1 MQAISEQ
8 YIVDAQG
15 QGLSVVTL
23 SQPITSSSSAIAE
36 QVRPL
41 AEHRVILDNIS
52 WDTFER
58 LLADIGDRR
67 KTLFHYINST
77 LEIMSPL
84 SLHEGSNRFIEAL
97 LGVFAD
103 ELEIDMRRLGS
114 LLMKIPALKLGA
126 EPDSCYYIQNEP
138 IIRGKEVIIVGQD
151 PSPDLVLEVDI
162 TNPSDRRLPIYAL
175 LGVPEVWRYDGY
187 SLEFLALANGEYQ
200 FIEKSLSFPD
210 LPSAIIVEYLQKR
223 LTLGESGTLREFRKW
238 LRANVVRDS
247 II

>member
-1 MQAISEQ
+1 MIATP
-8 YIVDAQG
+8 
-15 QGLSVVTL
+15 LSKPTNL
-23 SQPITSSSSAIAE
+23 TSTAIAE

-41 AEHRVILDNIS
+41 AENRVILNNIS

-67 KTLFHYINST
+67 KTLFHYINGT

-97 LGVFAD
+97 LGIFTD

-114 LLMKIPALKLGA
+114 LLMKIPDLKLGA

-151 PSPDLVLEVDI
+151 PVPDLVLEVDI

-175 LGVPEVWRYDGY
+175 LAVPEVWRYDGY
-187 SLEFLALANGEYQ
+187 SLEFLALENGAYQ
-200 FIEKSLSFPD
+200 PIAKSLSFPD
-210 LPSAIIVEYLQKR
+210 LPAAIIVEYVQKR

-238 LRANVVRDS
+238 VRENIVRDEM
-247 II
+247 I

>member
-1 MQAISEQ
+1 MIATPL
-8 YIVDAQG
+8 G
-15 QGLSVVTL
+15 KPTNL
-23 SQPITSSSSAIAE
+23 TSTAIAE

-41 AEHRVILDNIS
+41 AENRVILNNIS

-67 KTLFHYINST
+67 KTLFHYINGT

-84 SLHEGSNRFIEAL
+84 SLHEGSNHFIEAL
-97 LGVFAD
+97 LGIFTD

-114 LLMKIPALKLGA
+114 LLMKIPDLKLGA

-151 PSPDLVLEVDI
+151 PAPDLVLEVDI

-175 LGVPEVWRYDGY
+175 LAVPEVWRYDGY
-187 SLEFLALANGEYQ
+187 SLEFLALDNGAYQ
-200 FIEKSLSFPD
+200 LIEKSLSFPD
-210 LPSAIIVEYLQKR
+210 LQAAIIVEYVQKR

-238 LRANVVRDS
+238 VRENVLRDEV
-247 II
+247 I

>member
-1 MQAISEQ
+1 MIATP
-8 YIVDAQG
+8 
-15 QGLSVVTL
+15 LSKPTNL
-23 SQPITSSSSAIAE
+23 TSTEIAE

-41 AEHRVILDNIS
+41 AENRVILNNIS

-67 KTLFHYINST
+67 KTLFHYINGT

-97 LGVFAD
+97 LGVFTD

-114 LLMKIPALKLGA
+114 LLMKIPELKLGA

-151 PSPDLVLEVDI
+151 PAPDLVLEVDI

-175 LGVPEVWRYDGY
+175 LAVPEVWRYDGY
-187 SLEFLALANGEYQ
+187 SLEFLALENGAYQ
-200 FIEKSLSFPD
+200 PIAKSLSFPD
-210 LPSAIIVEYLQKR
+210 LPAAIIVEYVQKR

-238 LRANVVRDS
+238 VRENVMRDEV
-247 II
+247 I

>member
-1 MQAISEQ
+1 
-8 YIVDAQG
+8 
-15 QGLSVVTL
+15 
-23 SQPITSSSSAIAE
+23 
-36 QVRPL
+36 
-41 AEHRVILDNIS
+41 VILNNIS

-67 KTLFHYINST
+67 KTLFHYINGT

-84 SLHEGSNRFIEAL
+84 SLHEGSNHFIEAL
-97 LGVFAD
+97 LGIFTD

-114 LLMKIPALKLGA
+114 LLMKIPDLKLGA

-151 PSPDLVLEVDI
+151 PAPDLVLEVDI

-175 LGVPEVWRYDGY
+175 LAVPEVWRYDGY
-187 SLEFLALANGEYQ
+187 SLEFLALENGAYQ
-200 FIEKSLSFPD
+200 PIEKSLSFPD
-210 LPSAIIVEYLQKR
+210 LPAAIIVEYVQKR

-238 LRANVVRDS
+238 VRENIVRDEM
-247 II
+247 I

>member
-1 MQAISEQ
+1 
-8 YIVDAQG
+8 
-15 QGLSVVTL
+15 
-23 SQPITSSSSAIAE
+23 
-36 QVRPL
+36 
-41 AEHRVILDNIS
+41 VILNNIS

-67 KTLFHYINST
+67 KTLFHYINGT

-97 LGVFAD
+97 LGIFTD

-114 LLMKIPALKLGA
+114 LLMKIPDLKLGA

-151 PSPDLVLEVDI
+151 PAPDLVLEVDI

-175 LGVPEVWRYDGY
+175 LAVPEVWRYDGY
-187 SLEFLALANGEYQ
+187 SLEFLALDNGAYQ
-200 FIEKSLSFPD
+200 PIEKSLSFPD
-210 LPSAIIVEYLQKR
+210 LPDAIIVEYVQKR

-238 LRANVVRDS
+238 VRENIVRDEM
-247 II
+247 I

>member
-1 MQAISEQ
+1 MIATP
-8 YIVDAQG
+8 
-15 QGLSVVTL
+15 LSKPTNL
-23 SQPITSSSSAIAE
+23 TSTAIAE

-41 AEHRVILDNIS
+41 AENRVILNNIS

-67 KTLFHYINST
+67 KTLFHYINCT

-84 SLHEGSNRFIEAL
+84 SLHEGSNRFIDDLIRA
-97 LGVFAD
+97 FSD
-103 ELEIDMRRLGS
+103 ELAIDLRKLGS
-114 LLMKIPALKLGA
+114 LLMKIPDLKLGA

-151 PSPDLVLEVDI
+151 PAPDLVLEVDI

-175 LGVPEVWRYDGY
+175 LAVPEVWRYDGY
-187 SLEFLALANGEYQ
+187 SLEFLALDNGAYQ
-200 FIEKSLSFPD
+200 PIEKSLSFPD
-210 LPSAIIVEYLQKR
+210 LPAAIIVEYVQKR

-238 LRANVVRDS
+238 VRENVVRDEV
-247 II
+247 I

>member
-1 MQAISEQ
+1 MIATP
-8 YIVDAQG
+8 
-15 QGLSVVTL
+15 LSKPTNL
-23 SQPITSSSSAIAE
+23 TSTEIAE

-41 AEHRVILDNIS
+41 AENRVILNNIS

-67 KTLFHYINST
+67 KTLFHYINGT

-84 SLHEGSNRFIEAL
+84 SLHEGSNHFIEAL
-97 LGVFAD
+97 LGIFTD

-114 LLMKIPALKLGA
+114 LLMKIPELKLGA

-151 PSPDLVLEVDI
+151 PAPDLVLEVDI

-175 LGVPEVWRYDGY
+175 LAVPEVWRYDGY
-187 SLEFLALANGEYQ
+187 SLEFLALENGAYQ
-200 FIEKSLSFPD
+200 PIEKSLSFPD
-210 LPSAIIVEYLQKR
+210 LPAAIIVEYVQKR

-238 LRANVVRDS
+238 VRENIVRDEM
-247 II
+247 I

>member
-1 MQAISEQ
+1 MIATP
-8 YIVDAQG
+8 
-15 QGLSVVTL
+15 LSKPTNL
-23 SQPITSSSSAIAE
+23 TSTEIAE

-41 AEHRVILDNIS
+41 AENRVILNNIS

-67 KTLFHYINST
+67 KTLFHYINGT

-97 LGVFAD
+97 LGIFTD

-114 LLMKIPALKLGA
+114 LLMKIPDLKLGA
-126 EPDSCYYIQNEP
+126 EPDSCYYIQNDP

-151 PSPDLVLEVDI
+151 PVPDLVLEVDI

-175 LGVPEVWRYDGY
+175 LAVPEVWRYDGY
-187 SLEFLALANGEYQ
+187 SLEFLALDNGAYQ
-200 FIEKSLSFPD
+200 PIEKSLSFPD
-210 LPSAIIVEYLQKR
+210 LPDAIIVEYVQKR

-238 LRANVVRDS
+238 VRENVMRDEV
-247 II
+247 I

>member
-1 MQAISEQ
+1 MIATP
-8 YIVDAQG
+8 
-15 QGLSVVTL
+15 LSKPTNL
-23 SQPITSSSSAIAE
+23 TSTEIAE

-41 AEHRVILDNIS
+41 AENRVILNNIS

-67 KTLFHYINST
+67 KTLFHYINGT

-97 LGVFAD
+97 LGIFTD

-114 LLMKIPALKLGA
+114 LLMKIPDLKLGA

-151 PSPDLVLEVDI
+151 PVPDLVLEVDI

-175 LGVPEVWRYDGY
+175 LAVPEVWRYDGY
-187 SLEFLALANGEYQ
+187 SLEFLALDNGAYQ
-200 FIEKSLSFPD
+200 PIEKSLSFPD
-210 LPSAIIVEYLQKR
+210 LPDAIIVEYVQKR

-238 LRANVVRDS
+238 VRENIVRDEM
-247 II
+247 I